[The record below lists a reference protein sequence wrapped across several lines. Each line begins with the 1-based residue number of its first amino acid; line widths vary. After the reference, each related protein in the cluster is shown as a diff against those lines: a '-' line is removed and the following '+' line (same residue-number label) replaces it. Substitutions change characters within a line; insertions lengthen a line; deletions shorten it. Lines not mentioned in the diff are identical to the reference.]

1 MSLPYLFFI
10 GYLACWILATRN
22 AMKSQVRNRGGWRF
36 TAVLLT
42 AGLGALFAAR
52 CIGSSLDAEGFVQE
66 PFFLIGGGSLLCV
79 AGSCLTLGLLLR
91 GLFYRGEA
99 QGDKGQTA

>member
-10 GYLACWILATRN
+10 GYLACWILAMRN
-22 AMKSQVRNRGGWRF
+22 PLKSQVRNRGAWRF

-42 AGLGALFAAR
+42 VGLASLLAAR
-52 CIGSSLDAEGFVQE
+52 CIGSSIDKDGYLQE
-66 PFFLIGGGSLLCV
+66 PFFLIGGGSLLSL

-91 GLFYRGEA
+91 GLFCRGEA
-99 QGDKGQTA
+99 PKDKSQAA